1 MIFPSDVRALLE
13 QTSGL
18 KQAAA
23 DISLRYRMGRDKSL
37 KTATEAAA
45 YAATRMPATLGAV
58 GRALE
63 LTLETLETPP
73 ETVLDVGA
81 GTGAAT
87 LAAQQLLN
95 LKSAVC
101 LENAAVMREL
111 GQKLVKAN
119 WRAFDVMADEL
130 TETAD
135 LVIASYMLNEVSDPI
150 FAARKLWNATDSVL
164 LIVES
169 ALPEAVA
176 LLQKIRADLVGQG
189 AFAAAPCPHDKPCA
203 EWCHFACRIERSR
216 LHKLLKDGDAPFEDE
231 KFSFLALTK
240 APVSRCFS
248 RILRHPQIGKNKV
261 GLTLCTADGIVEK
274 TVFKADKT
282 LYKAA
287 RKAKT
292 GDMWQDKLD

>member
-240 APVSRCFS
+240 APVSRCFA

-292 GDMWQDKLD
+292 GDTWQDKLD

>member
-23 DISLRYRMGRDKSL
+23 DISLRYRTGRDKSL

-45 YAATRMPATLGAV
+45 YAATRMPATFGAV
-58 GRALE
+58 GQALE

-111 GQKLVKAN
+111 GQRLVKAD

-150 FAARKLWNATDSVL
+150 FAARKLWNATDGVL

-216 LHKLLKDGDAPFEDE
+216 LHKLLKGGDAPFEDE

>member
-13 QTSGL
+13 QTAGL

-23 DISLRYRMGRDKSL
+23 DISLRYRTGRDKSL

-45 YAATRMPATLGAV
+45 YAATRMPATFGAV

-63 LTLETLETPP
+63 LTLETLNAPLETL
-73 ETVLDVGA
+73 LDVGA

-87 LAAQQLLN
+87 LAAQQLLD

-101 LENAAVMREL
+101 LERAAVMREL
-111 GQKLVKAN
+111 GQKLVKAD
-119 WRAFDVMADEL
+119 WRAFDVMAEDLPES
-130 TETAD
+130 AD
-135 LVIASYMLNEVSDPI
+135 LVIASYMLNEVADPI
-150 FAARKLWNATDSVL
+150 SAARKLWSASQSVL

-169 ALPEAVA
+169 ALPESVA
-176 LLQKIRADLVGQG
+176 LLQKIRADLTTQG
-189 AFAAAPCPHDKPCA
+189 AFVAAPCPHDKPCA

-216 LHKLLKDGDAPFEDE
+216 LHKQLKGGDAPFEDE
-231 KFSFLALTK
+231 KFSFIALTK
-240 APVSRCFS
+240 IPVSRCS
-248 RILRHPQIGKNKV
+248 ARVLRHPQIGANKV
-261 GLTLCTADGIVEK
+261 GLTLCTSDGIVEK
-274 TVFKADKT
+274 TIFKADKT

-292 GDMWQDKLD
+292 GDAPNL

>member
-13 QTSGL
+13 QTAGL

-23 DISLRYRMGRDKSL
+23 DISLRYRTGRDKSL

-45 YAATRMPATLGAV
+45 YAATRMPATFGAV

-63 LTLETLETPP
+63 LTLEHLETPP
-73 ETVLDVGA
+73 EALLDVGA

-87 LAAQQLLN
+87 LAAQQLLD

-101 LENAAVMREL
+101 LERAAVMREL
-111 GQKLVKAN
+111 GQKLVKAD
-119 WRAFDVMADEL
+119 WRAFDVMTDDLPES
-130 TETAD
+130 AD
-135 LVIASYMLNEVSDPI
+135 LVVASYMLNEVANPL
-150 FAARKLWNATDSVL
+150 FAARKLWNAAKSVL

-169 ALPEAVA
+169 ALPESVA
-176 LLQKIRADLVGQG
+176 LLQKIRADLIEQG

-203 EWCHFACRIERSR
+203 EWCHFASRIERSR
-216 LHKLLKDGDAPFEDE
+216 LHKQLKGGDAPFEDE
-231 KFSFLALTK
+231 KFSFVALTK
-240 APVSRCFS
+240 APVSRCS
-248 RILRHPQIGKNKV
+248 ARVLRHPQIGANKV
-261 GLTLCTADGIVEK
+261 GLTLCTPDGIVEK
-274 TVFKADKT
+274 TIFKANRT

-292 GDMWQDKLD
+292 GDALNL

>member
-13 QTSGL
+13 QTAGL

-23 DISLRYRMGRDKSL
+23 DISLRYRTGRDKSL

-45 YAATRMPATLGAV
+45 YAATRMPATFGAV

-63 LTLETLETPP
+63 LTLEHLETPP
-73 ETVLDVGA
+73 ETLLDVGA

-87 LAAQQLLN
+87 LAAQQLLD

-101 LENAAVMREL
+101 LEPAAVMREL
-111 GQKLVKAN
+111 GQKLVKAD
-119 WRAFDVMADEL
+119 WRAFDVITDDLPES
-130 TETAD
+130 AD
-135 LVIASYMLNEVSDPI
+135 LVIASYMINEVVDPI
-150 FAARKLWNATDSVL
+150 FAARKLWNASNGVL

-169 ALPEAVA
+169 ALPESVA
-176 LLQKIRADLVGQG
+176 LLQKIRTDLTEQG
-189 AFAAAPCPHDKPCA
+189 AFVAAPCPHDKPCA

-216 LHKLLKDGDAPFEDE
+216 LHKQLKGGDAPFEDE
-231 KFSFLALTK
+231 KFSFVALTK
-240 APVSRCFS
+240 VPVSRCS
-248 RILRHPQIGKNKV
+248 TRVLRHPQIGTNKV
-261 GLTLCTADGIVEK
+261 GLTLCTPDGIVEK
-274 TVFKADKT
+274 TIFKADKT

-292 GDMWQDKLD
+292 GDAPNL

>member
-150 FAARKLWNATDSVL
+150 FAARKLWNATDGVL

-203 EWCHFACRIERSR
+203 EWCHFSCRIERSR
-216 LHKLLKDGDAPFEDE
+216 LHKLLKNGDAPFEDE

>member
-23 DISLRYRMGRDKSL
+23 DISLRYRTGRDKSL

-45 YAATRMPATLGAV
+45 YAATRMPATFGAV

-87 LAAQQLLN
+87 LAAQQMLN

-101 LENAAVMREL
+101 LESAAVMREL

-176 LLQKIRADLVGQG
+176 LLQKIRADLVDVHDGQVQNPNRGQHDFIRLGEVDFG
-189 AFAAAPCPHDKPCA
+189 AVEHIENALRGGKIVHARLLLRDGLRQFRQVFAQEADDAQIVDGFKRGIDHIGGAA
-203 EWCHFACRIERSR
+203 
-216 LHKLLKDGDAPFEDE
+216 L
-231 KFSFLALTK
+231 
-240 APVSRCFS
+240 
-248 RILRHPQIGKNKV
+248 
-261 GLTLCTADGIVEK
+261 IV
-274 TVFKADKT
+274 
-282 LYKAA
+282 
-287 RKAKT
+287 
-292 GDMWQDKLD
+292 

>member
-13 QTSGL
+13 QTAGL

-23 DISLRYRMGRDKSL
+23 DISLRYRTGRDKSL

-45 YAATRMPATLGAV
+45 YAATRMPATFGAV

-63 LTLETLETPP
+63 LTLETLNAPLETL
-73 ETVLDVGA
+73 LDVGA

-87 LAAQQLLN
+87 LAAQQLLD

-101 LENAAVMREL
+101 LERAAVMREL
-111 GQKLVKAN
+111 GQKLVKAD
-119 WRAFDVMADEL
+119 WRAFDVMADDLPES
-130 TETAD
+130 AD
-135 LVIASYMLNEVSDPI
+135 LVIASYMLNEVADPI
-150 FAARKLWNATDSVL
+150 SAARKLWSASQSVL

-169 ALPEAVA
+169 ALPESVA
-176 LLQKIRADLVGQG
+176 LLQKIRADLTTQG
-189 AFAAAPCPHDKPCA
+189 AFVAAPCPHDKPCA

-216 LHKLLKDGDAPFEDE
+216 LHKQLKGGDAPFEDE
-231 KFSFLALTK
+231 KFSFIALTK
-240 APVSRCFS
+240 IPVSRCS
-248 RILRHPQIGKNKV
+248 ARVLRHPQIGANKV
-261 GLTLCTADGIVEK
+261 GLTLCTSDGIVEK
-274 TVFKADKT
+274 TIFKADKT

-292 GDMWQDKLD
+292 GDAPNL